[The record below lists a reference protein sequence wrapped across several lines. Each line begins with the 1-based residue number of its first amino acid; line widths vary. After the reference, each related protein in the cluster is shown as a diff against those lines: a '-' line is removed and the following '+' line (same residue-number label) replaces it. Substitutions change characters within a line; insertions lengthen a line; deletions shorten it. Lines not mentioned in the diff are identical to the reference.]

1 MLLARATTQQGD
13 DLLVIGLSKE
23 NRRRLELG
31 QPIHLTT
38 QTHGDAIPKAL
49 HLLIFAGDTEDS
61 MQAEL
66 QELIGRDTVV
76 DHRGSRR

>member
-1 MLLARATTQQGD
+1 MLLARATTHQGN

-23 NRRRLELG
+23 NRRRMELG

-49 HLLIFAGDTEDS
+49 HLLIFAGETEDS
-61 MQAEL
+61 MQAEI
-66 QELIGRDTVV
+66 QALIGADTVV
-76 DHRGSRR
+76 DHRGVRR

>member
-1 MLLARATTQQGD
+1 MLLARATTRQGD

-49 HLLIFAGDTEDS
+49 HLLIFVGDTEES
-61 MQAEL
+61 MQEQL
-66 QELIGRDTVV
+66 QELVTEKTVI